1 MPRFSVLA
9 ASAVLAVF
17 AVSSLAAEPPKRTMA
32 LTFDDLPLAPR
43 ADDLA
48 TARRVTDALLRV
60 LAEHKAPAA
69 GFVNEDKLHR
79 PGELDDRVA
88 LLERWLDAGAVLGNH
103 TYSHLNLRDA
113 PLAAYQD
120 DVLHGEV
127 ITRRLL
133 RQRGLTA
140 PLYFRHPFTNTG
152 PTKEVKDAFEAFLKS
167 RGYVIAPF
175 TVEHADYLFNSVWLD
190 ARTKGETDRAGRVR
204 AAYLEHLDTMCGFF
218 EDLARDTFGREIP
231 QILLIHANELNA
243 DALDAMLDRLEA
255 RGYAFVSL
263 DEALRDPAYATPDE
277 MVVRFGPSW
286 LHRWRATLGK
296 PAKLRDEPDPPAWV
310 LREYK
315 ALTAR

>member
-1 MPRFSVLA
+1 MPRFLSVLA
-9 ASAVLAVF
+9 ILAVLVVLPA
-17 AVSSLAAEPPKRTMA
+17 AAAEPPRRTVS

-48 TARRVTDALLRV
+48 TARRVTGDLLRV

-79 PGELDDRVA
+79 PGELDERIA

-103 TYSHLNLRDA
+103 TYSHLNLRDT
-113 PLAAYQD
+113 PLAAYED

-133 RQRGLTA
+133 RQRGLSA

-175 TVEHADYLFNSVWLD
+175 TIEHADYLFNSVWLD
-190 ARTKGETDRAGRVR
+190 ARKQGDADRAGRVR

-218 EDLARDTFGREIP
+218 EDLSRDTFGREIP

-243 DALDAMLDRLEA
+243 DSLDAMLDRLEA

-263 DEALRDPAYATPDE
+263 DEALRDPAYATADT

-296 PAKLRDEPDPPAWV
+296 PEKLRDEPDPPAWV
-310 LREYK
+310 LREYE